1 MRRVPGQQQPGA
13 GDSYKGT
20 VTSNWNRKLHQELDG
35 SRSMCD
41 VISMKEL
48 EIQLEKLRS
57 EAAECRIL
65 SDVATDP
72 EKRELFAKVG
82 QHVAALV
89 AGVEGALAAEPA
101 NVAPAADDLEKTA
114 GADRT
119 FADEKQATK
128 PRGMLSFYALL
139 VVLVLTVAAG
149 TLVWPHGE
157 KNSSLSAQAK
167 TEPPPALSAQ
177 VKAEP
182 PPAPQEGTPAMARF
196 SPAEE
201 EKLKLLLDQ
210 LGALVARLD
219 NLERAR
225 AEAVEPAAKGDPQ
238 TVSEPVAKRDV
249 DTPRRQRHRRA
260 VSSSRSG
267 WQLFSGAPIR

>member
-1 MRRVPGQQQPGA
+1 
-13 GDSYKGT
+13 
-20 VTSNWNRKLHQELDG
+20 
-35 SRSMCD
+35 
-41 VISMKEL
+41 MKEL

-57 EAAECRIL
+57 EAAECRVL

-89 AGVEGALAAEPA
+89 AGVEGALAAESA
-101 NVAPAADDLEKTA
+101 NVTPAADDLEKTG
-114 GADRT
+114 GADAT
-119 FADEKQATK
+119 LVDEKQATK
-128 PRGMLSFYALL
+128 PRGTLSFYALL
-139 VVLVLTVAAG
+139 VLLVLTVAAG

-157 KNSSLSAQAK
+157 KNSSLSA
-167 TEPPPALSAQ
+167 SAQ
-177 VKAEP
+177 AKAEP
-182 PPAPQEGTPAMARF
+182 PPGPQEGTPAIARL
-196 SPAEE
+196 SPADE

-210 LGALVARLD
+210 LGTLVARLD
-219 NLERAR
+219 SLERAR

-260 VSSSRSG
+260 VSSARSG

>member
-1 MRRVPGQQQPGA
+1 MRKPCLPDAPGARPEQQPGA

-89 AGVEGALAAEPA
+89 AGVEGALAAGSA

-114 GADRT
+114 GADT
-119 FADEKQATK
+119 TLVDEKQATK

-139 VVLVLTVAAG
+139 VLLVLTVAAG

-167 TEPPPALSAQ
+167 
-177 VKAEP
+177 AEP
-182 PPAPQEGTPAMARF
+182 PPAPQEGTPAIARL

-260 VSSSRSG
+260 VSSARSG
-267 WQLFSGAPIR
+267 WQLFGGAPIR